1 MTYIA
6 HSTCHRP
13 VARRNWL
20 QSITHAFAV
29 ARQRRALK
37 GLDDTALTD
46 IGISRSEADAEARRP
61 LWDAPS
67 TWRC

>member
-13 VARRNWL
+13 AARRNWL
-20 QSITHAFAV
+20 QSIVHAFAV

-37 GLDDTALTD
+37 ELDDSALSD
-46 IGISRSEADAEARRP
+46 IGISRQEADVEARRP
-61 LWDAPS
+61 IWDAPS